1 MVAWVSASLSPTSF
15 TRQPVNTNRA
25 VNRMGVRGR
34 GERIGRGWESE
45 RMSGVD
51 SAKWVVLKVD
61 VDRGIMGYRP
71 LTYLPPGECV
81 DGEGEGSGGRWGCIL
96 VGVGGLAGGS
106 RGGLHDA

>member
-1 MVAWVSASLSPTSF
+1 
-15 TRQPVNTNRA
+15 
-25 VNRMGVRGR
+25 
-34 GERIGRGWESE
+34 
-45 RMSGVD
+45 MSGVD

-71 LTYLPPGECV
+71 LTFLPPGV
-81 DGEGEGSGGRWGCIL
+81 GVVGVGVGWGGWWGCIL